1 MSFYT
6 TKKQIFSAFEWYEG
20 SLCKFWGKIF
30 IAIKTTFTI
39 VLKKI
44 KNHLFQFWL
53 YIVDVEIKVVR
64 NVILNNFDLSDRF
77 AKVHRSPSRRIQSWQ
92 KFTIF
97 LQFARI
103 SPTLEDP
110 GRRTV
115 HPSKLITEIKVVQND
130 ISDNFYFDVNNVQPK
145 LKEVIFYLFLKQW

>member
-6 TKKQIFSAFEWYEG
+6 TKKQIFSAFERYEG
-20 SLCKFWGKIF
+20 SLCKLWGKFF
-30 IAIKTTFTI
+30 IAIITNFTI

-77 AKVHRSPSRRIQSWQ
+77 ARVHRSPSRRIQSSQ
-92 KFTIF
+92 KCTLF

-103 SPTLEDP
+103 SSTLEDP

-115 HPSKLITEIKVVQND
+115 HPSKLILRSKLFKITFLTTFISTLTMYNQN
-130 ISDNFYFDVNNVQPK
+130 
-145 LKEVIFYLFLKQW
+145 